1 MSTKLYQAV
10 SDNNIPLLQDCV
22 YDMTQSLNRDWLTT
36 DDIQEFGK
44 KLELSKQRAK
54 RTKAMLD
61 GWEQNPNYYVGVMD
75 GAIKVYDSLLMEEK
89 DFSAIDELFP
99 RMGEKTKTILDEL
112 CKQAQQERWIS
123 HAELAETVSTSANS
137 LTNIMKRLLQTQT
150 VTYKKE
156 GKYVKYH
163 ITPQGELYCRR
174 SKRLGRREEKEG
186 PQVKQWAEEYGKQF
200 GEMFGRRFIE
210 EFNEQLRSKAVREAE
225 QSIRP
230 IVLIRKQTNTE
241 ELSNKLDFEEFSLD
255 SRLSVEENDQSMD
268 KWNNA
273 EFNYEILE
281 ALKKRRVRKEG

>member
-200 GEMFGRRFIE
+200 GEMFGRQVIE
-210 EFNEQLRSKAVREAE
+210 EVYELLRSKFAREAE

-230 IVLIRKQTNTE
+230 IVLLQNQTNTE
-241 ELSNKLDFEEFSLD
+241 AIRNELDLEKINLD
-255 SRLSVEENDQSMD
+255 SRESVEENDQ
-268 KWNNA
+268 NNDNLR
-273 EFNYEILE
+273 FILFGRNKQGTQKNWL
-281 ALKKRRVRKEG
+281 ARKEG